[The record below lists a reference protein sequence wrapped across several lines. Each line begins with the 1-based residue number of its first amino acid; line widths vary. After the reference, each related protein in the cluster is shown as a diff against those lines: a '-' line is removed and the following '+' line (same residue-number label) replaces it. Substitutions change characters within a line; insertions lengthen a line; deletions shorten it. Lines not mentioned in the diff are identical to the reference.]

1 MVVVIMGVAGSGK
14 TTVGEA
20 LALRTGWP
28 FRDADDFHSPA
39 NRAKMHAGIPLTDED
54 REPWLQAIHD
64 QIALWLRDGVHGIV
78 TCSALKESYR
88 SALTE
93 GASPGSV
100 HFVFLTGPA
109 SVIQERMEAR
119 RGHFMPESLLP
130 SQLATLEPPY
140 DAIQISITQT
150 IPAMVEEILSAL
162 QAVSSTPLQ
171 VRPAP

>member
-14 TTVGEA
+14 TTVGQA

-28 FRDADDFHSPA
+28 FGDADDFHSPA

-54 REPWLQAIHD
+54 RKPWLQAIHD
-64 QIALWLRDGVHGIV
+64 QIVRWIRDGVNGIV

-88 SALTE
+88 STLTQ
-93 GASPGSV
+93 GTPPGSV
-100 HFVFLTGPA
+100 HFVFLTGPPA
-109 SVIQERMEAR
+109 VIQQRMEAR
-119 RGHFMPESLLP
+119 RDHFMPESLLP
-130 SQLATLEPPY
+130 SQLATLEPPH

-150 IPAMVEEILSAL
+150 VPAMVAEILTAL

-171 VRPAP
+171 IRPGT